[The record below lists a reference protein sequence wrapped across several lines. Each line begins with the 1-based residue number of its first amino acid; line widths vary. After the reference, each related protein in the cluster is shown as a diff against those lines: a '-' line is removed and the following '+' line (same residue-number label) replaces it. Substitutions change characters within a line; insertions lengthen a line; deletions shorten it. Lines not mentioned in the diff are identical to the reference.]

1 MIIAIMVCSTCAYAQ
16 KSRKSKKRRGKAK
29 TEQVTTTPTI
39 NESQNANTPTP
50 PEEATTAK
58 KEEPVAVFSD
68 EVKIYKPEATN
79 DGSIAVSDVI
89 DIPNRSKDEIFTEV
103 LSFIYNNLNTET
115 EAIEKIDFDNQRII
129 LFRKLKQGEYKDATT
144 YEYLISFQM
153 GNNMLS
159 FIASE
164 LKAEYKEKGFLPRK
178 LNFEKLKPTEKERHK
193 ELIDE
198 FSSLNSQYLHSI
210 AKHVATTKPE
220 TVTHW
225 SQIKIGKAVKGM
237 NKTEVLM
244 TLGRPAIERSTGTR
258 EKWMYGNEYVI
269 IFTNGIVSSIID

>member
-1 MIIAIMVCSTCAYAQ
+1 MVCSTSVYAQ
-16 KSRKSKKRRGKAK
+16 KSRKSKKRRSKAK

-39 NESQNANTPTP
+39 NEHQNAGTP
-50 PEEATTAK
+50 PEETTTAK
-58 KEEPVAVFSD
+58 EEEPIAVFSD
-68 EVKIYKPEATN
+68 EVKIYKPENTN
-79 DGSIAVSDVI
+79 DGTIAVSDVI
-89 DIPNRSKDEIFTEV
+89 DIPNRSKDEIFTGI

-115 EAIEKIDFDNQRII
+115 EAIEKVDFDNQRIT

-153 GNNMLS
+153 GDNMLS

-178 LNFEKLKPTEKERHK
+178 LDFEKLKPTEKERHK

-198 FSSLNSQYLHSI
+198 FSTLNSQYLHSI

-225 SQIKIGKAVKGM
+225 SQIKAGKAVKGM
-237 NKTEVLM
+237 NKTEVIM
-244 TLGRPAIERSTGTR
+244 TLGRPAIERTTGTR